1 MKLTS
6 HTVRAI
12 TPVPPKTEIIVFDD
26 DGPGFGVR
34 ARLNGWKAFIVQ
46 YSIGNRQRRLS
57 LGKVDEL
64 DVDEARQMA
73 KEILIAVRMGPD
85 STGEQFKPS
94 AVGTPT
100 LPAGCALYSAS
111 RVHGRHGLVAG
122 AKRS

>member
-1 MKLTS
+1 
-6 HTVRAI
+6 
-12 TPVPPKTEIIVFDD
+12 
-26 DGPGFGVR
+26 VR

-100 LPAGCALYSAS
+100 LPAGCALYLP
-111 RVHGRHGLVAG
+111 VVCTG
-122 AKRS
+122 ATDWWPAPNGPKPEPHVEISPTPWR